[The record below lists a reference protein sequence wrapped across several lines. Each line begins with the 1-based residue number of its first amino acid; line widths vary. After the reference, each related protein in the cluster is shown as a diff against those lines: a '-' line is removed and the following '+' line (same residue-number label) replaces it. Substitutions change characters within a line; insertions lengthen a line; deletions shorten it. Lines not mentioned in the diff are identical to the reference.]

1 MLLLNTYR
9 ALARTVKSIKKKRKL
24 IKYMRAKEKKKIS
37 ESKING
43 LS

>member
-9 ALARTVKSIKKKRKL
+9 ALAQTVKSIKKKRKL
-24 IKYMRAKEKKKIS
+24 IKYMRAKKKKIS